1 MSVIG
6 TKETSEVN
14 EVNTENSVN
23 DVKEVKEIRREKT
36 APMRKAPVGRI
47 IGTVVILL
55 ILLFLI
61 APKALFF
68 LNAQQQEAVTL
79 FRDTYFG
86 QYVPFKTEDGR
97 FDFMRVIAVIFLC
110 LVCGAVSWLLRT
122 LFDSIKLKNRHAD
135 TIKGLVANV
144 LRYAIVIFCIIYG
157 LNMLGADI
165 LTVIAS
171 LGILALVIGFGAQSL
186 IEDIF
191 AGLFIIFEGR
201 FYVGDIIS
209 VEGFRGTVRSIGI
222 VSTQLADAGG
232 NIKIINNSDIRTLT
246 NLSEVVSVAV
256 SVVSIAYGADLR
268 KAEEVIN
275 DLCERLPDMYPDL
288 FEETPKYLGV
298 EELNDSSVDLK
309 VIAKVDES
317 NIYSARRIMN
327 RELKLALD
335 ENGIEIPFP
344 QVVVHKGD

>member
-1 MSVIG
+1 MSEKAKEKK
-6 TKETSEVN
+6 TKTKAVR
-14 EVNTENSVN
+14 
-23 DVKEVKEIRREKT
+23 DRKL
-36 APMRKAPVGRI
+36 PMGPI
-47 IGTVVILL
+47 IGVAVILL
-55 ILLFLI
+55 LLVFLI
-61 APKALFF
+61 EPRALFF
-68 LNAQQQEAVTL
+68 LTKPQQEAIRL
-79 FRDTYFG
+79 FRDTYFAK
-86 QYVPFKTEDGR
+86 YIPFQTTDGH
-97 FDFMRVIAVIFLC
+97 FDFMRIFAVIFMC
-110 LVCGAVSWLLRT
+110 LVGWAVSWLLNKA
-122 LFDSIKLKNRHAD
+122 FDAVKLKNRHAD

-144 LRYAIVIFCIIYG
+144 LRYAVVIFCIIYG

-209 VEGFRGTVRSIGI
+209 VDGFRGTVRSIGI

-246 NLSEVVSVAV
+246 NLSEVTSVAV

-268 KAEEVIN
+268 KAEEVIT
-275 DLCERLPDMYPDL
+275 DLCGMLPAMYPGM
-288 FEETPKYLGV
+288 FEDTPKYLGV
-298 EELNDSSVDLK
+298 EDLSDSSVDLK

-317 NIYSARRIMN
+317 NIYTARRIMN

-344 QVVVHKGD
+344 QVVVHKAAD